1 MNIKSVLLG
10 SAAAML
16 AVSAAQAADAIVA
29 AAPEPAE
36 YVRVCDAFG
45 TGYFYIPGTETCLK
59 FGGQLRFTVKGNDL
73 NDKKD
78 ASKGTTGANWADE
91 MRTRINISTK
101 TDSEWGPIGTEIQ
114 LQSKYKSG
122 STSDSFNARYAY
134 ISVGGFSAG
143 RLLSYG
149 DNNGNNS
156 YWNSFVNTALANSDT
171 AVTGARYEYKTGP
184 LSFGVTIDDLQD
196 ATTAGTSAVT
206 GTKYSKDI
214 GFEAQMAYKQ
224 GALYGYLWG
233 LYDNYKEHGVVYG
246 HIEDTFGPHLLQ
258 LDAEYASGVN
268 AYETKYNWQ
277 VSGVYEYS
285 VNKQFALGPAV
296 TYYKYFDTVKNGDNY
311 WQIGGDAYYY
321 LQKDKASKT
330 FVQAGLAY
338 STYDKTINSYVRLRR
353 DF

>member
-1 MNIKSVLLG
+1 MKRFFLC
-10 SAAAML
+10 SAASLVAL
-16 AVSAAQAADAIVA
+16 SGAQAADAIVA

-101 TDSEWGPIGTEIQ
+101 TDSEVGPIGTEIQ

-122 STSDSFNARYAY
+122 GTSDGFEARLAY
-134 ISVGGFSAG
+134 ITVGGFTVG
-143 RLLSYG
+143 RLPSFV

-156 YWNSFVNTALANSDT
+156 YWPSFVNTALANGDT
-171 AVTGARYEYKTGP
+171 VVTGARYEYKNGP
-184 LSFGVTIDDLQD
+184 LGLGIGIDDLQD
-196 ATTAGTSAVT
+196 ATTAGSAMA
-206 GTKYSKDI
+206 GGKLSKDI
-214 GFEAQMAYKQ
+214 GIEGQVSYKKDALSAYMW
-224 GALYGYLWG
+224 GA
-233 LYDNYKEHGVVYG
+233 YDNYSEKGVVYG
-246 HIEDTFGPHLLQ
+246 HIENAFGPHLLQ
-258 LDAEYASGVN
+258 FDAEYASGSN
-268 AYETKYNWQ
+268 AFESKYNWV
-277 VSGVYEYS
+277 VSADYTYS
-285 VNKQFALGPAV
+285 VSKTLTVGPSV

-311 WQIGGDAYYY
+311 WQVGGDVYYY
-321 LQKDKASKT
+321 LQKDKATKT
-330 FVQAGLAY
+330 FVQAGLGY
-338 STYDKTINSYVRLRR
+338 TTYDKTLNSFVRLRR